1 MSKINLKKLTMSF
14 ASAAVAPAPAP
25 TPIPTPTPTQ
35 PTINAAALV
44 SQKIAQMKE
53 AQAPGTAQATLP
65 SKATQATLPS
75 KATLAAKPGKATLA
89 TLPSKATLAAKPG
102 KATLATKPGK
112 ATLALVQVK
121 PEVVKTPVAK
131 KVLATAVKKDRD
143 LNTLLSNNFRTFRVV
158 GTTQFKGSQKIW
170 FANETATKIKNMEK
184 QGHTDSN
191 FIHLPKSMTKEQ
203 ALAYLAENPTLLPQ
217 YLVSEKQERLTAALK
232 PRK

>member
-14 ASAAVAPAPAP
+14 ASAAVAP
-25 TPIPTPTPTQ
+25 IPTPTQ

-75 KATLAAKPGKATLA
+75 KATQAT
-89 TLPSKATLAAKPG
+89 KPG

-143 LNTLLSNNFRTFRVV
+143 LNTLLSNNFRTFQVV

-170 FANETATKIKNMEK
+170 FANETATKIENMEK

>member
-25 TPIPTPTPTQ
+25 APAPTPTPIPTPTQ

-75 KATLAAKPGKATLA
+75 KATLAT
-89 TLPSKATLAAKPG
+89 KPG

-143 LNTLLSNNFRTFRVV
+143 LNTLLSNNFRTFQVV

>member
-65 SKATQATLPS
+65 SKATQ
-75 KATLAAKPGKATLA
+75 A

>member
-14 ASAAVAPAPAP
+14 ASAAVAP
-25 TPIPTPTPTQ
+25 IPTPTQ

-75 KATLAAKPGKATLA
+75 KATLAT
-89 TLPSKATLAAKPG
+89 KPG

-143 LNTLLSNNFRTFRVV
+143 LNTLLSNNFRTFQVV

>member
-25 TPIPTPTPTQ
+25 APAPTPTPIPTPTQ

-75 KATLAAKPGKATLA
+75 KATLATKPGKATLA
-89 TLPSKATLAAKPG
+89 TKPG

-143 LNTLLSNNFRTFRVV
+143 LNTLLSNNFRTFQVV

>member
-25 TPIPTPTPTQ
+25 APAPTPTPIPTPTQ

-75 KATLAAKPGKATLA
+75 KATLATKPGKATQ
-89 TLPSKATLAAKPG
+89 
-102 KATLATKPGK
+102 ATKPGK

-143 LNTLLSNNFRTFRVV
+143 LNTLLSNNFRTFQVV

>member
-89 TLPSKATLAAKPG
+89 T
-102 KATLATKPGK
+102 KPGK

-143 LNTLLSNNFRTFRVV
+143 LNTLLSNNFRTFQVV